1 MGLIEDFLELLREQN
16 TPEGRDLKARR
27 LAQKYEGGGI
37 IGGPLMD
44 AIDYQAELGEKLVG
58 GLGLD
63 KDPYSQWGVG
73 DMTGARGPSADDRA
87 ITQDVVEPPDPPGEQ
102 RDRLDLPMPGT
113 REDFERA
120 IFESDPFTAMQKGG
134 AQGIE
139 FSGMTPDIVELI
151 REQARNHP
159 QLGGA
164 AQTPGG
170 GGAISMYDSNV
181 TYNGEPIQQYHD
193 REMGQLRDEQ
203 PYRQAEYELTNKQ
216 YGDPVRGAQIMA
228 AMLQGQQAEMLPT
241 QIAREYEVGMET
253 ARQKQRKN
261 DLDEYRLSPDY
272 LQAFANAQAEA
283 GSNKA
288 SAPQQE
294 QFAAHIR
301 TIVDRLKTAN
311 PENEKDI
318 IAAGERII
326 NAVYSDSTLQTAS
339 AMLETLMGG
348 GAMAQG
354 GPGSIDLS
362 EVDSFLD
369 QR

>member
-1 MGLIEDFLELLREQN
+1 M
-16 TPEGRDLKARR
+16 PE
-27 LAQKYEGGGI
+27 
-37 IGGPLMD
+37 
-44 AIDYQAELGEKLVG
+44 
-58 GLGLD
+58 
-63 KDPYSQWGVG
+63 
-73 DMTGARGPSADDRA
+73 
-87 ITQDVVEPPDPPGEQ
+87 
-102 RDRLDLPMPGT
+102 
-113 REDFERA
+113 
-120 IFESDPFTAMQKGG
+120 
-134 AQGIE
+134 
-139 FSGMTPDIVELI
+139 
-151 REQARNHP
+151 
-159 QLGGA
+159 
-164 AQTPGG
+164 
-170 GGAISMYDSNV
+170 SNV

-294 QFAAHIR
+294 QFAAHIG
-301 TIVDRLKTAN
+301 TIIERLKTAN
-311 PENEKDI
+311 PENEADI

-326 NAVYSDSTLQTAS
+326 NAVYSDPTLKTAS
-339 AMLETLMGG
+339 DMLEALMGG
-348 GAMAQG
+348 GTMAQG